1 MAQMMTKRKLEI
13 DMKKH
18 STTSKEKGQSLVELT
33 LSIMALLIILAG
45 VVDLGNM
52 FFQYMAMRD
61 AAQEGAS
68 YASIY
73 PGSCSNIEARIRADL
88 HNPDP
93 ADVQIEI
100 LVDGV
105 PCASAGP
112 DNACSP
118 NDVKVTVSQ
127 PNFQLMMPLIGT
139 IVGSQSI
146 HLKASI
152 VNTILSP
159 YCE

>member
-1 MAQMMTKRKLEI
+1 MN
-13 DMKKH
+13 KH
-18 STTSKEKGQSLVELT
+18 SKPSREKGQSLVELT

-68 YASIY
+68 YAAVY
-73 PGSCSNIEARIRADL
+73 PSACSNVEARVRADL

-93 ADVQIEI
+93 ADIQIEI

-105 PCASAGP
+105 PCDSAGP
-112 DNACSP
+112 DHACSP
-118 NDVKVTVSQ
+118 KDVQVTVSQ

-139 IVGSQSI
+139 VLGRQTV

>member
-1 MAQMMTKRKLEI
+1 
-13 DMKKH
+13 MKKN
-18 STTSKEKGQSLVELT
+18 STSSQEKGQSLVELT

-68 YASIY
+68 FAAIY
-73 PGSCSNIEARIRADL
+73 PSACTNIEARVRADL

-93 ADVQIEI
+93 ADIQIDI

-112 DNACSP
+112 TNACSP
-118 NDVKVTVSQ
+118 KDVKVTVSQ
-127 PNFQLMMPLIGT
+127 PNFQLMMPLIGAVLGRQT
-139 IVGSQSI
+139 V
-146 HLKASI
+146 HLEASI